1 MSKQAWRI
9 GAGAFT
15 SAAIAGALAWV
26 NPAGAASTSTPDTLS
41 GIQAKAAAA
50 ISLRINDLNA
60 AIAKVNADEY
70 LGSGQATLDNYLGVD
85 IPRLETLG
93 SKIAA
98 DTTVD
103 QAKSDYSSIFSDYRV
118 LALVLPAAW
127 QAADADRI
135 TNTDVPKLTAFSA
148 KAQSHVNATNQAT
161 LQPMIDALNGDIS
174 GATNAASG
182 VASTVLSYVP
192 SQWNANN
199 ALLDPTKSSLQTA
212 NAAVKNGW
220 NEEQQITQ
228 YLKSSRPAL
237 KTAPTTTT
245 PTTTAPT
252 TTTPSSTPGG

>member
-9 GAGAFT
+9 GAGILT
-15 SAAIAGALAWV
+15 SATIAGALAWA
-26 NPAGAASTSTPDTLS
+26 NPAGAATPDTLS

-50 ISLRINDLNA
+50 ITLRINDLNA

-70 LGSGQATLDNYLGVD
+70 LGSGQATLDSYLQID
-85 IPRLETLG
+85 IPRLEALG

-98 DTTVD
+98 DTTLT
-103 QAKSDYSSIFSDYRV
+103 QAESDYSSIFTDYRV

-127 QAADADRI
+127 QAAEADRI
-135 TNTDVPKLTAFSA
+135 TNTDVPKLTAFST

-161 LQPMIDALNGDIS
+161 LQPMIDALNSDIS

-192 SQWNANN
+192 SQWNANH
-199 ALLDPTKSSLQTA
+199 ALLDPTKASLAMATGD
-212 NAAVKNGW
+212 VKNGW
-220 NEEQQITQ
+220 NEEQQIIQ

-237 KTAPTTTT
+237 KTAPAT
-245 PTTTAPT
+245 PATTAPT
-252 TTTPSSTPGG
+252 TSSTSTPGG